1 MSDRAA
7 KLRTL
12 YWALLLP
19 VLLVLAQQGELRHE
33 YSHYAKPVS
42 EQKKAPAE
50 PEHCPLCLA
59 YAHLGG
65 AARAEAPPSALAA
78 DLSFHFARPPE
89 VAPIHVAGLA
99 PRSRG
104 PPGL

>member
-1 MSDRAA
+1 V
-7 KLRTL
+7 KLRKL
-12 YWALLLP
+12 YWTLLLP
-19 VLLVLAQQGELRHE
+19 LLLVLAQQGELRHE
-33 YSHYAKPVS
+33 YSHFAKPGS
-42 EQKKAPAE
+42 TQKKAPTE

-65 AARAEAPPSALAA
+65 AAKTEVPPSALAA

-89 VAPIHVAGLA
+89 VAQLHVAGLA

-104 PPGL
+104 PPRL